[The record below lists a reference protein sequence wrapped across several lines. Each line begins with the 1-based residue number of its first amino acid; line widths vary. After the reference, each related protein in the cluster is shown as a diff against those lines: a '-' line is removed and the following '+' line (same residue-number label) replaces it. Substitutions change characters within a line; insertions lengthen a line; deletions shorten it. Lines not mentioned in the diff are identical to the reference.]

1 MCKGKQEMSARALT
15 ESGRQIGSDGKEHL
29 QPKLEDE
36 NISEEW
42 AVRETAELG
51 PRLVRREEVHEQDKP
66 IMSTPKILMPEMTVR
81 LRMSRPNRKKQETLQ
96 NQAKRESLEEPTP
109 WIEGQWEDGD
119 KNPTAAAHSPN
130 KGSVSD

>member
-1 MCKGKQEMSARALT
+1 MSARALT
-15 ESGRQIGSDGKEHL
+15 ESGRQNGSNGKED
-29 QPKLEDE
+29 PKLEDA
-36 NISEEW
+36 NISEEE
-42 AVRETAELG
+42 AVRKTAELG
-51 PRLVRREEVHEQDKP
+51 PHLVRKEEVPEQDQP

-96 NQAKRESLEEPTP
+96 NQAKREPLQEPTP